1 MQKYKI
7 IFFPPKIW
15 DILQGNVTSGG
26 KNAINVMNDSTFSA
40 SVFFF
45 RNILLPL
52 SAV

>member
-1 MQKYKI
+1 MVN
-7 IFFPPKIW
+7 
-15 DILQGNVTSGG
+15 ILKKNANVLIQIL